1 MKRILPLLTAAALV
15 AACSDST
22 NPSTLASLSA
32 AFQSVPVGF
41 DNAQHSFTGSSGGDM
56 GNPEWG
62 PHGDGDRG
70 GNRGPGGPH
79 DFGPGFGGFMGGGL
93 GGLFIGDGFGNGFGR
108 GRGDGD
114 LIGVCIY
121 SASTGR
127 ISCDP
132 FSSRGLT
139 VTRSAAYQDVNG
151 NSQSAFDTLTT
162 NSINVQV
169 TVAGTRIRHDND
181 TSVVNDASDRTVAG
195 LVPSSTARTI
205 NGTSRGSEN
214 ISGTDSTGHFTA
226 ARLAGDTTVNV
237 VIPKPSSGNQHPYP
251 TAGTVT
257 RSMQVTLTR
266 DGQSPTTTTRREV
279 VTYDGSTTAKIVIT
293 QDGTTKNCT
302 LPLPRGR
309 LTCS

>member
-15 AACSDST
+15 AGCSEST
-22 NPSTLASLSA
+22 DPSTLASLSA

-41 DNAQHSFTGSSGGDM
+41 DNAQHSFSGSSGGDS

-62 PHGDGDRG
+62 PQGDGRG
-70 GNRGPGGPH
+70 GNHGPGRGH
-79 DFGPGFGGFMGGGL
+79 GGGPGFGGFMGGGL
-93 GGLFIGDGFGNGFGR
+93 GRLFIGDGFGLGFGR

-114 LIGVCIY
+114 LIGICSY

-132 FSSRGLT
+132 VSNRGLT

-169 TVAGTRIRHDND
+169 TVTGTRTRRDNA
-181 TSVVNDASDRTVAG
+181 TSVVDDASDRTVSG
-195 LVPSSTARTI
+195 LVPSSTERTI
-205 NGTSRGSEN
+205 NGTSRASES
-214 ISGTDSTGHFTA
+214 ISGSDSTGPFTA
-226 ARLAGDTTVNV
+226 VRLAGDTTVNV
-237 VIPKPSSGNQHPYP
+237 VIPKATTANQHPYP

-257 RSMQVTLTR
+257 RSMQVMLTR
-266 DGQSPTTTTRREV
+266 DGQAPTTNSRREV

-293 QDGTTKNCT
+293 QDGATKNCT